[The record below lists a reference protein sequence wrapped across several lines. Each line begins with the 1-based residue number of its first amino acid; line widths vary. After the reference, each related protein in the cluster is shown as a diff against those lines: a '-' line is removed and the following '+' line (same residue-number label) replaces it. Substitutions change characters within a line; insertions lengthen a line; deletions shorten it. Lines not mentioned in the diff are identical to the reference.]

1 MCRIVGNARIRDTK
15 ARRIV
20 SVHRE
25 TVRAQI
31 LSPSLSKTDTITAV
45 AVQQRPPVRLSTQRP
60 PFSPSRRPLL
70 RVTIPGTEHFM
81 PWLSGRLY
89 DSPLVCF
96 TRAPN
101 SHAFHRYTPS
111 QVLAPKFRPH
121 LFFSTQMPSAPILI
135 VYTVHTRSYLCPSPL
150 NKPILNPRFTSLY
163 RPNW

>member
-1 MCRIVGNARIRDTK
+1 MGYTRVRGTK
-15 ARRIV
+15 ARRIINV
-20 SVHRE
+20 RREMVH
-25 TVRAQI
+25 AQI
-31 LSPSLSKTDTITAV
+31 SSLSLSKTDTITAV
-45 AVQQRPPVRLSTQRP
+45 AVQQQPPVRLSTQRP
-60 PFSPSRRPLL
+60 PFLSQPSHRPSL

-81 PWLSGRLY
+81 PWLNRWLC

-101 SHAFHRYTPS
+101 SHAFHRYSPS

-150 NKPILNPRFTSLY
+150 KWPILNPRFTSLY